1 MVGWTICQSDGV
13 FELAVLRNSWCVC
26 FVLQVSLMLSGGPR
40 WLMDMMWV
48 SAEDGKSNCAVYSRG
63 ENLFFGSINVF
74 VILFRLLCL
83 RECVLEWGVEDP
95 MKWQDNTT
103 DNN

>member
-1 MVGWTICQSDGV
+1 MACSSWQFLETAGV
-13 FELAVLRNSWCVC
+13 CVC
-26 FVLQVSLMLSGGPR
+26 VLQVSLMLSGGPR

>member
-1 MVGWTICQSDGV
+1 MVCS
-13 FELAVLRNSWCVC
+13 SWQLLETADVCV

-40 WLMDMMWV
+40 WLMDIMWV

-83 RECVLEWGVEDP
+83 RKCVLERGVEDP